1 MLLDCRFDRKVERQG
16 VHSFVALIRKL
27 DQRKEIEIALLS
39 PCLALSIPL
48 ACYQSRYE
56 LGSHNTT
63 PGADAAAAT

>member
-1 MLLDCRFDRKVERQG
+1 MADLTEKWSVKEFILSSLWSKT
-16 VHSFVALIRKL
+16 